1 MFDASS
7 ISVTVGPRQVTYKT
21 PLGRGV
27 EVVVVYFTTQ
37 NPRIIIYA
45 EETRDV
51 RTPVSKFVDDIMWF
65 VEDAKQRLIAQGIS
79 L

>member
-1 MFDASS
+1 MFDASLY
-7 ISVTVGPRQVTYKT
+7 SVTVGPRQVTYKT

-51 RTPVSKFVDDIMWF
+51 RTPVSKFVDDINWL
-65 VEDAKQRLIAQGIS
+65 VEDAKSRLVAQGTN